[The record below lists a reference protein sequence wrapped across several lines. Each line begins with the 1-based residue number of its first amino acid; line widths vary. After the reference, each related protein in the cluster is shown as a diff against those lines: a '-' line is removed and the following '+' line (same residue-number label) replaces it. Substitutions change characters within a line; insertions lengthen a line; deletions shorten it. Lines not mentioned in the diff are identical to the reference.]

1 MGNYVREN
9 IPKAGREL
17 REGRTRISRPSG
29 RGGRCLA
36 GCRPAMQKREPIVFV
51 VYAGSDFA
59 DAVGSDVEA
68 FLLCFFESG
77 SVRRGHSRRLT
88 FAGDAVLTLLM

>member
-1 MGNYVREN
+1 
-9 IPKAGREL
+9 
-17 REGRTRISRPSG
+17 
-29 RGGRCLA
+29 
-36 GCRPAMQKREPIVFV
+36 MQKREPIVFV

-77 SVRRGHSRRLT
+77 SVRRGGMLRARRYLQWGGASEWVEHLVT
-88 FAGDAVLTLLM
+88 TEEEDVDGAAGCGMP